1 MPRLQQ
7 GVPDVETRTET
18 TTRRDKVIHVLWQH
32 YPAALPAWRDV
43 DPALRGD
50 IERMPDKVL
59 EALDE
64 PE

>member
-1 MPRLQQ
+1 M
-7 GVPDVETRTET
+7 ETRTET